1 MSSSSYDLLVQMDEA
16 LLNKALAALYYSGF
30 LRLEG
35 EYNFVEGIP
44 ESLHDFTK
52 FSYKI
57 RLKNEPLIDLR
68 GRDQVYIKF
77 AVELRLIV
85 LTGIVLEFDASFYVN
100 SKIVFD
106 AVNRKMSFDLSN
118 AEITSLY
125 INDTYRFHNKF
136 IDNINEVM
144 DVVLSEYL
152 TEERKTIEIPLVLE
166 QVELPMMPAGEEYEL
181 PVRVGDVLIYD
192 NRLAV
197 VGINFFEESC
207 EDIISVADLSGGSE
221 LYMNLK
227 EQTLQQIFDFWWDN
241 TEYDKSED
249 FSGSLPLNMENF
261 FEKSTDILSR
271 IVSLGF
277 IETDTDYDNLA
288 VDYEG
293 RVSLLEKPEFEFQ
306 DDNKVA
312 LHSLKI
318 AVNLKASFTADVSK
332 NVKVD
337 TSSFIPDKIT
347 PWEDDRLLKHSEGH
361 REILK
366 LEQDMELDIS
376 GAVGTVRLNDSNN
389 LVIDIVK
396 ADIDI
401 ELGDKWYQNL
411 SEKAVN
417 YLLDL
422 LEKKV
427 LDKIPDL
434 VVSPAMFLSKFE
446 ASGYTMQ
453 VTAYYL
459 SFDNDQLALT
469 ADIGINELMSKPV
482 PVPIYIGNKRTKKI
496 HNFNCSSVEDIE
508 MENRI
513 GFYVLYE
520 ALKEGYTACRACLG
534 VSRIV

>member
-1 MSSSSYDLLVQMDEA
+1 MSSSNYELLVQMDEA
-16 LLNKALAALYYSGF
+16 LLNRALAALYYSGF

-77 AVELRLIV
+77 AVELQLIV

-106 AVNRKMSFDLSN
+106 AVHKRMSFDLSE

-125 INDTYRFHNKF
+125 INDTYRFHKQF

-152 TEERKTIEIPLVLE
+152 TEDCRTIEIPLVLK
-166 QVELPMMPAGEEYEL
+166 QVELPMMPAGDAYEL
-181 PVRVGDVLIYD
+181 PVRMGDVLICN
-192 NRLAV
+192 NRLV
-197 VGINFFEESC
+197 VGINFFEETG
-207 EDIISVADLSGGSE
+207 EEFESVADMSGGHE

-227 EQTLQQIFDFWWDN
+227 EPTLQRIFNFWWDN
-241 TEYDKSED
+241 TEYEKCED
-249 FSGSLPLNMENF
+249 FSGSLPLNMEGF

-277 IETDTDYDNLA
+277 IETETDYDDLVLN
-288 VDYEG
+288 YEG
-293 RVSLLEKPEFEFQ
+293 KVSLLEKPAFEFQ
-306 DDNKVA
+306 EGNKVM
-312 LHSLKI
+312 LHSLKL
-318 AVNLKASFTADVSK
+318 AVALKTSFSARVSRDIK
-332 NVKVD
+332 LD

-347 PWEDDRLLKHSEGH
+347 PWEDDRLLKHSQGH

-366 LEQDMELDIS
+366 LEQDMELDITE
-376 GAVGTVRLNDSNN
+376 AEGTVKLNDSNN

-396 ADIDI
+396 AEFDI
-401 ELGDKWYQNL
+401 ELGDKWYQGL

-417 YLLDL
+417 YLLNL
-422 LEKKV
+422 FEKKV
-427 LDKIPDL
+427 LEKIPDL
-434 VVSPAMFLSKFE
+434 VVSPSMFLSRFE
-446 ASGYTMQ
+446 AGGYTMQ
-453 VTAYYL
+453 VSAYYL

-469 ADIGINELMSKPV
+469 ANIGINELMSRPV

-496 HNFNCSSVEDIE
+496 HNFNCSSIEDIE

-534 VSRIV
+534 ASRII